1 MAIITFLVS
10 AIKFGMVLL
19 FGSTGETITEKSG
32 HLNLG
37 LPGVMCVGTAC
48 GCVAEAVLF
57 DMVGGRR
64 GLEQVSF
71 LAVLVPILATLVG
84 GALMGLIFSFFTVTL
99 HANQN
104 VTGLAMT
111 TLGVGISDFMIASVE
126 GYKFTAGAKFF
137 NAHLPVAESLEQF
150 GKLVEDYMFTAGAKF
165 FNVHLPVAEILG
177 QFGKLFFSYGLMT
190 YLAIA
195 VAIITSVVLNKT
207 KVGLH
212 LRAVGENPATAD
224 AAGINVT
231 RYRYLATC
239 IGCAVAGLGG
249 LMFVMDYLNG
259 NWEYV
264 IDAIGWLCVALV
276 IFTTWKPIFGIFCS
290 IVFGAFYVTAEYIPG
305 ISLAGKEIFKML
317 PYLITIVV
325 LVITSIKNKKE
336 NQPPASLGLPYF
348 REER

>member
-1 MAIITFLVS
+1 MTLITFLVS

-37 LPGVMCVGTAC
+37 LPGIMCVGTAC
-48 GCVAEAVLF
+48 GCVAEAILF
-57 DMVGGRR
+57 DILGGRR
-64 GLEQVSF
+64 GLEKASV
-71 LAVLVPILATLVG
+71 LAVIVPILATMVG
-84 GALMGLIFSFFTVTL
+84 GALMGLIFSFLTVTL

-111 TLGVGISDFMIASVE
+111 TLGVGISDFMIASVD
-126 GYKFTAGAKFF
+126 GYKFTAGTKFF
-137 NAHLPVAESLEQF
+137 NASLPFADSM
-150 GKLVEDYMFTAGAKF
+150 GW
-165 FNVHLPVAEILG
+165 
-177 QFGKLFFSYGLMT
+177 FGKLFFSYGIMV

-195 VAIITSVVLNKT
+195 VAIATAFVLNKT
-207 KVGLH
+207 MVGLH

-231 RYRYLATC
+231 KYRYLATC
-239 IGCAVAGLGG
+239 IGSAIAGLGG

-276 IFTTWKPIFGIFCS
+276 IFTTWKPVFGIFCS
-290 IVFGAFYVTAEYIPG
+290 IVFGAFYVAAEYIPG
-305 ISLAGKEIFKML
+305 ISLASKEIFKML
-317 PYLITIVV
+317 PFLVTIVV
-325 LVITSIKNKKE
+325 LIIISVKNKKE
-336 NQPPASLGLPYF
+336 NQPPASLGLSYF

>member
-37 LPGVMCVGTAC
+37 LPGIMCVGTAC

-57 DMVGGRR
+57 DIVGGRR
-64 GLEQVSF
+64 GMEKVSV
-71 LAVLVPILATLVG
+71 LAVLVPILATLIG
-84 GALMGLIFSFFTVTL
+84 GALMGLIFSFLTVTL

-137 NAHLPVAESLEQF
+137 RAYPPFADN
-150 GKLVEDYMFTAGAKF
+150 
-165 FNVHLPVAEILG
+165 LG
-177 QFGKLFFSYGLMT
+177 VFGKLFFSYGIMIYLA
-190 YLAIA
+190 LAIA
-195 VAIITSVVLNKT
+195 IATALILNKT

-231 RYRYLATC
+231 KYRYLSTC
-239 IGCAVAGLGG
+239 VGAAISGLGG

-290 IVFGAFYVTAEYIPG
+290 VVFGAFYVAAEYIPG
-305 ISLAGKEIFKML
+305 ISLASKEIFKVL
-317 PYLITIVV
+317 PFLVTIIVLIIISV
-325 LVITSIKNKKE
+325 KNKKE

>member
-1 MAIITFLVS
+1 MDKI
-10 AIKFGMVLL
+10 
-19 FGSTGETITEKSG
+19 
-32 HLNLG
+32 
-37 LPGVMCVGTAC
+37 
-48 GCVAEAVLF
+48 
-57 DMVGGRR
+57 
-64 GLEQVSF
+64 SF
-71 LAVLVPILATLVG
+71 LAVLIPILATLIG
-84 GALMGLIFSFFTVTL
+84 AALMGLIFSFLTVTL

-111 TLGVGISDFMIASVE
+111 TLGVGIADFMIASVD

-137 NAHLPVAESLEQF
+137 RASLPFADKLGWF
-150 GKLVEDYMFTAGAKF
+150 GE
-165 FNVHLPVAEILG
+165 
-177 QFGKLFFSYGLMT
+177 LFFSYGVMV
-190 YLAIA
+190 YLSIAIA
-195 VAIITSVVLNKT
+195 IATAFMLNKT

-231 RYRYLATC
+231 RYRYVATC
-239 IGCAVAGLGG
+239 AGCAISGLGG

-290 IVFGAFYVTAEYIPG
+290 IIFGAFYVSAEYIPG
-305 ISLAGKEIFKML
+305 ISLSSKELFKML
-317 PYLITIVV
+317 PYLVTIIV
-325 LVITSIKNKKE
+325 LVITSIGKKRK